1 MKKESKRRKSLKSKI
16 IVALATGV
24 IASFGFIIVFIFYAV
39 SNSVNNTSTNTMKET
54 VEDAVSLIESNI
66 STMRAVTD
74 ITSKNN
80 QLNSTDVKWKEKV
93 RMIEELFENSKEDY
107 NMTSIAL
114 IRADGYMVAT
124 DGYKGNIAE
133 EEYFKMLMSNKR
145 YTSAVIDNEQLGKKT
160 IFFGSP
166 LVSQD
171 GVIGALTCSFELEF
185 LGDALK
191 HVNYLDMGRAF
202 IIDSEGTIMNSQ
214 GVIGQSQAAFG
225 QDGEFN
231 DHSAK
236 TFITRMIAGES
247 GIEYFEEDGNP
258 MVATYSQISGVDG
271 WSLAL
276 VVSEADVLKD
286 LNTLIKKLMAVCIG
300 ALVLLILIMSII
312 NKYLFEQIFKIK
324 TLIDQFA
331 MGNFCIAFSEK
342 DLTAEN
348 EIGDVFRSMKKSSEE
363 ISAAL
368 HAVKENVVVL
378 STVSNDLDQVS
389 ETMISNADA
398 IALSTNEAAMG
409 SSDQA
414 ESIQEIS
421 RTMEKL
427 GESVNR
433 VTDAVAG
440 IVDVAKQTDEDMST
454 SNAILEEL
462 NRSLQE
468 FSKSFLGFYK
478 DVSDIT
484 KQISDISNITG
495 TIQEIASQTN
505 LLALNAAIESARAG
519 EAGKGFAVVADEIRQ
534 LAEASERS
542 VQDIAVIIGKVLTG
556 SNQIASATEE
566 MNQKML
572 KQQKNVEMTM
582 EEFDRVARAISG
594 ILPMTQN
601 ISEAA
606 TENRSQK
613 DSISIL
619 ITNVS
624 AVSEE
629 LAAGTEEVAAT
640 AEDFGTASQAV
651 KDVSRQVLDTI
662 NDLEGKIAKFQLK
675 NE

>member
-24 IASFGFIIVFIFYAV
+24 IASFGVIIVFIFYAV

-74 ITSKNN
+74 VISKNN

-93 RMIEELFENSKEDY
+93 RIVEELFENSKEDY

-133 EEYFKMLMSNKR
+133 EEYFKILMSNKS
-145 YTSAVIDNEQLGKKT
+145 YTSAVINNEQLGKKT

-185 LGDALK
+185 LGGALK
-191 HVNYLDMGRAF
+191 HVNYLNMGRAF
-202 IIDSEGTIMNSQ
+202 IIDSQGAIMDSQ
-214 GVIGQSQAAFG
+214 GVIGQSQTAFG

-236 TFITRMIAGES
+236 TFITKMIAGES
-247 GIEYFEEDGNP
+247 GVEYFEEDGNP

-440 IVDVAKQTDEDMST
+440 IVDVAKQTDEDMSA

-606 TENRSQK
+606 TENRNQK

>member
-24 IASFGFIIVFIFYAV
+24 IASFGVIIVFIFYAV

-74 ITSKNN
+74 VISKNN

-93 RMIEELFENSKEDY
+93 RIIEELFENSKEDY

-133 EEYFKMLMSNKR
+133 EEYFKILMSNKS
-145 YTSAVIDNEQLGKKT
+145 YTSAVIENEQLGKKT

-185 LGDALK
+185 LGGALK
-191 HVNYLDMGRAF
+191 HVNYLNMGRAF
-202 IIDSEGTIMNSQ
+202 IIDSQGAIMDSQ
-214 GVIGQSQAAFG
+214 GVIGQSQTAFG

-236 TFITRMIAGES
+236 TFITKMIAGES
-247 GIEYFEEDGNP
+247 GVEYFEEDGNP

-378 STVSNDLDQVS
+378 SMVSNDLDQVS

-440 IVDVAKQTDEDMST
+440 IVDVAKQTDEDMSA